1 VTVRVLL
8 ADDHDVVR
16 DGLRAFLEKY
26 SDVVVVGSTA
36 TGREAVL
43 LAKKLRADMAIMDI
57 SMPDLNGIEATRKIR
72 ELCPE
77 TQVIVL
83 SMHSSLEHVYQA
95 LKAGARGFL
104 TKESAGV
111 ELVEAVREVTGGRR
125 YLSRQVDEKVVDNY
139 LQLRQS
145 LPKKSPLDRLSPRE
159 REVLQL
165 VVEGKHSAQIANFLH
180 LSPKSVDTYR
190 SRLMHKLGVAN
201 LAELVKF
208 SIRHG
213 LTSLE

>member
-16 DGLRAFLEKY
+16 DGLRAFLEKHG
-26 SDVVVVGSTA
+26 DVVVVGSTA

-111 ELVEAVREVTGGRR
+111 ELVEAIREVTGGRR

-165 VVEGKHSAQIANFLH
+165 VVEGKH